1 MKHIKFYF
9 TFIKLIEEWRARKKR
24 CLTKSFLTILE
35 GNDHTRVYIR
45 KLKENNCYI
54 AQGYYFDKPLERS
67 EFEKRLISSSKR
79 KDSYEQS

>member
-9 TFIKLIEEWRARKKR
+9 TFIRLIEEWRARKKR

-45 KLKENNCYI
+45 KLKENNCCSCKSI
-54 AQGYYFDKPLERS
+54 LFIQTMGNTVG
-67 EFEKRLISSSKR
+67 
-79 KDSYEQS
+79 